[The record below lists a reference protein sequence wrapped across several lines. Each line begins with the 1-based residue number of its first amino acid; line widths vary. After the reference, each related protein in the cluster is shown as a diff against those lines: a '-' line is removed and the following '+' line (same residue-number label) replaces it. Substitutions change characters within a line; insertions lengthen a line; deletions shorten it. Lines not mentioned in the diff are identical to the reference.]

1 MAVKESGICYLN
13 KVVYIFTTTIE
24 QTIGSE
30 AMKAIFEQAG
40 VPPRFYPP
48 PNNLAKEFDFVYFG
62 AINAT
67 IDQMYGRGG
76 RGLLIHAG
84 RASFAEGL
92 AEFGT
97 LIGASELA
105 FKAIPLEAKL
115 KIGLRAMAETFSK
128 FSDQLTTTDET
139 DEHIVYTI
147 HKCPVCWGRTSQK
160 PICYTAA
167 GVIEAGLDWV
177 SGGKK
182 FHVEEVA
189 CHAAGDEHCVFYI
202 RKEPLD

>member
-1 MAVKESGICYLN
+1 MAVKESGLYYLN
-13 KVVYIFTTTIE
+13 KVVYIFTTSIE

-30 AMKAIFEQAG
+30 AMKAIFDLAG
-40 VPPRFYPP
+40 VPRQYYPP
-48 PNNLAKEFDFVYFG
+48 PNNLAKEFDFAYFG
-62 AINAT
+62 AINAA
-67 IDQMYGRGG
+67 IEQMYGRGG

-105 FKAIPLEAKL
+105 FKAIPLDAKL
-115 KIGLRAMAETFSK
+115 KVGMRAMAETFSK

-139 DEHIVYTI
+139 DEYFIYTI

-160 PICYTAA
+160 PVCYTAT
-167 GVIEAGLDWV
+167 GVIEGGLDWV
-177 SGGKK
+177 SGGKM

-189 CHAAGDEHCVFYI
+189 CHAAGDEFCVFHI
-202 RKEPLD
+202 QKEPVD